1 MTAFDE
7 FIENRVDEILG
18 ETLKNKE
25 VAKLRT
31 ENDLIKAELKRDLT
45 DKQYRSICEM
55 MDNNTGL
62 EALQSVEY
70 YRQGFFDG
78 VLAMSKGF

>member
-1 MTAFDE
+1 MAAFDE
-7 FIENRVDEILG
+7 FIVNRVEEIL
-18 ETLKNKE
+18 EKHKEAARLK
-25 VAKLRT
+25 T
-31 ENDLIKAELKRDLT
+31 ENVLIEEELKRDLT